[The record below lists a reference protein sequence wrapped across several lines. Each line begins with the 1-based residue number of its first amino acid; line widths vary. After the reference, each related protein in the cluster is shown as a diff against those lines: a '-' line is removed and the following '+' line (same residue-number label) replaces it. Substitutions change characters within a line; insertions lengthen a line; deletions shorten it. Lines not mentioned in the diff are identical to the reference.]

1 MYHIARNAKTKWGVH
16 LRPNAPICT
25 LTCLNARH
33 RDGLHHRRHKND
45 IFGKSH
51 WRTLSYASHNS
62 LNNFPLYKNSF
73 LNSCTIININKRLN
87 LSSVEFTCSL
97 HTSALLYNPDDVKE
111 KLNIDLDDKSKVEE
125 YVEHQKQKLEKSR
138 KLLAAR
144 EKLHNAYI
152 FKPVPDFQR
161 AAATAAAPQ
170 PTAVVVK
177 KKTIPQRIMKEL
189 NHYYKGFKLLYLDT
203 KIAARLLWGIMNGKS
218 LSRRE
223 RKQFLRTVADLFRL
237 VPFMVFLIIPFME
250 FLLPVA
256 IKLFPGMLPS
266 TFEDKKSRE
275 DKRRLSAKMRL
286 KMAEFLQDTI
296 EEISVSS
303 QQTEK
308 ANPKLK
314 EFARFINKTR
324 TDLDPPSNIDIIK
337 YSKIFEDEI
346 TLDNIPY
353 DQLKALCLIMM
364 ISPIG
369 TGNFI
374 RFKLRLKLQEL
385 KADDQMIRMEGVDAL
400 SNEELQNAC
409 VQRGMRSVGVT
420 IDRMREGLNQWLE
433 LSLDREIPASL
444 LLLSRTLYIQN
455 TNVDEQLKLTISQF
469 PERLIDEMELK
480 IGAVEGETVDRQTII
495 DILKHEEEQIKSEN
509 MEREKEM
516 CEEEKRKQ
524 KELLEEKIVP
534 NKLFK
539 EELLKVKE
547 TLSVSE
553 KEKLL
558 EIKEERK
565 EYIEDVE
572 ELKLVPKIAKEN
584 VASSRLGKRIDA
596 ILTKVDKSLQ
606 KLDDG
611 LVQKIDED
619 EDGIVTTHELSE
631 AISKLQNAPDEEK
644 TKQLLEI
651 IDDDRDGVID
661 LNEMRIAVKLL
672 ANEELADLNQEQIQ
686 EVLLLIRKSEKVFL
700 LEQLLNKRKSNYLIG
715 LVPAAGKKAENI
727 EP

>member
-1 MYHIARNAKTKWGVH
+1 MYHITRSIRTKLGVH
-16 LRPNAPICT
+16 LQSNAPICT
-25 LTCLNARH
+25 LSCFNVRCDSLNKRY
-33 RDGLHHRRHKND
+33 KNNK
-45 IFGKSH
+45 FKSH
-51 WRTLSYASHNS
+51 WRTIYHSSDSN
-62 LNNFPLYKNSF
+62 F
-73 LNSCTIININKRLN
+73 LNLHSCFIYNFDKKSN
-87 LSSVEFTCSL
+87 SL
-97 HTSALLYNPDDVKE
+97 HTSVVLYAEDVKE
-111 KLNIDLDDKSKVEE
+111 KLNIDLDEKSKVEE
-125 YVEHQKQKLEKSR
+125 YVEHQRQKLEKRR
-138 KLLAAR
+138 KILAAR

-152 FKPVPDFQR
+152 FKPVSGFKEISQESTS
-161 AAATAAAPQ
+161 ATSA
-170 PTAVVVK
+170 TSVVVK
-177 KKTIPQRIMKEL
+177 KKTISARVMKEL

-203 KIAARLLWGIMNGKS
+203 KIAARLLWDIMNGKS

-275 DKRRLSAKMRL
+275 DKRRLSAKLRL

-296 EEISVSS
+296 EEISVNS
-303 QQTEK
+303 QQVGQK

-314 EFARFINKTR
+314 QFANFVNKTR
-324 TDLDPPSNIDIIK
+324 THLDPPSNEEIMK

-369 TGNFI
+369 TGNFL
-374 RFKLRLKLQEL
+374 RFKIRLKLQEL
-385 KADDQMIRMEGVDAL
+385 KADDQMIRLEGVNTL

-409 VQRGMRSVGVT
+409 VARGMRSVGVT
-420 IDRMREGLNQWLE
+420 IERMKQGLNQWLE
-433 LSLDREIPASL
+433 LSLDHEIPASL

-455 TNVDEQLKLTISQF
+455 TNVDEQLKLTISQL

-495 DILKHEEEQIKSEN
+495 DIIKHEEEQIKTEK
-509 MEREKEM
+509 MERDKEI

-524 KELLEEKIVP
+524 KELLEESLIGEK
-534 NKLFK
+534 KLSK
-539 EELLKVKE
+539 EELLKVKD

-553 KEKLL
+553 KEKLSK
-558 EIKEERK
+558 IKEERK

-572 ELKLVPKIAKEN
+572 ELKLVPKLAKES
-584 VASSRLGKRIDA
+584 VASTRLGKRIDA
-596 ILTKVDKSLQ
+596 ILTKVDKSLK

-631 AISKLQNAPDEEK
+631 AISKLRNAPDEAK
-644 TKQLLEI
+644 TKRLLEI
-651 IDDDRDGVID
+651 VDDDRDGVID

-672 ANEELADLNQEQIQ
+672 ANEDFADLTQDQIQ
-686 EVLLLIRKSEKVFL
+686 EVLSLIRKSEKVFL

-715 LVPAAGKKAENI
+715 LVPAASNKKAND
-727 EP
+727 P

>member
-1 MYHIARNAKTKWGVH
+1 
-16 LRPNAPICT
+16 
-25 LTCLNARH
+25 
-33 RDGLHHRRHKND
+33 
-45 IFGKSH
+45 
-51 WRTLSYASHNS
+51 
-62 LNNFPLYKNSF
+62 
-73 LNSCTIININKRLN
+73 
-87 LSSVEFTCSL
+87 
-97 HTSALLYNPDDVKE
+97 
-111 KLNIDLDDKSKVEE
+111 
-125 YVEHQKQKLEKSR
+125 
-138 KLLAAR
+138 
-144 EKLHNAYI
+144 
-152 FKPVPDFQR
+152 
-161 AAATAAAPQ
+161 
-170 PTAVVVK
+170 
-177 KKTIPQRIMKEL
+177 
-189 NHYYKGFKLLYLDT
+189 
-203 KIAARLLWGIMNGKS
+203 
-218 LSRRE
+218 
-223 RKQFLRTVADLFRL
+223 
-237 VPFMVFLIIPFME
+237 
-250 FLLPVA
+250 
-256 IKLFPGMLPS
+256 
-266 TFEDKKSRE
+266 
-275 DKRRLSAKMRL
+275 
-286 KMAEFLQDTI
+286 
-296 EEISVSS
+296 
-303 QQTEK
+303 
-308 ANPKLK
+308 
-314 EFARFINKTR
+314 
-324 TDLDPPSNIDIIK
+324 
-337 YSKIFEDEI
+337 
-346 TLDNIPY
+346 
-353 DQLKALCLIMM
+353 MM

-509 MEREKEM
+509 IEREKEM